1 MKEIFEKHEGII
13 DLIAVDTGAGETYI
27 QPRMQSLLTD
37 VEASKSHAIGVGG
50 TVQRAT
56 VKGRM
61 IVHLKDVTS
70 GKIYY
75 MDLGMGHVLNNTPV
89 SILSVSKL
97 IPTGMIFHF
106 EHNNNYCTLPNG
118 NKVQLILKDGL
129 FFLPLITK
137 YKQALATLV
146 ELDENE
152 EEELKED
159 QEEADSFWPK
169 LQDLPKMVLYA
180 HAKNDFEYQERVFLD
195 KKLGV
200 PLKCMATFATWHE
213 RLNHISHD
221 KLRKIVQLGAKGMD
235 ISGNTPSKSSC
246 NCQTCRLAR
255 AKSKPQKKGQES
267 EIRRVGQRVST
278 DLKTLPHECLDGM
291 KYVIPFVDHYSTCT
305 RVYFSADKRPATITK
320 IALSYI
326 KDMKDLYG
334 VEVKHIS
341 TDRGQ
346 EYHQYQDADTINDA
360 SDAYYQFLV
369 GEFTTALRAAGCD
382 HTVQPVSRHE
392 TVVESWFARHSD
404 NVDALL
410 SHARLSGVFAC
421 YAYSYSCY
429 VENRLPCLKKD
440 RYMSP
445 IQILTKEVP
454 DLSLIKVF
462 GCDSYEKIPND
473 PFAKYPGITRGRKLL
488 FMGYMRG
495 RRGACLFD
503 PVERKVIT
511 GSENVVFV
519 ENMADR
525 KDALRAFDSRRR
537 ALKVGKTVSSQ
548 PLQLD
553 DFVEQDSDPTTSSA
567 VRRLFTHPEEDE
579 LERDDEDD
587 EPPEDVAEDHTG
599 EQPEERPPPSPMH
612 SEKQKAR
619 RMQKIINDAGH
630 LRPVR
635 MVRVG
640 KRKAMT
646 PEEQRFIR
654 YAKKNDVPVVFHKP
668 NPKRKGTGS
677 HARYSKYFVANT
689 LNEAEK
695 LGMTNADFTWD
706 WERGWITMPTHEPD
720 VDGHVYDA
728 VALCVEHD
736 LQHTLD
742 ALGVV
747 SYQNKENSDYL
758 LAACLDKL
766 KQTPKEHY
774 GGAFHEMIRTAFD
787 PAKVEN
793 TLSRIAERNALAD
806 EYSHRLVCLHT
817 MAVEEEEKGWNLDP
831 EPKSP
836 EDALDEN
843 NLEAP
848 EWRKSMN
855 VEIDSMVKYGVF
867 TPVNYKEAAG
877 KQILS
882 CRWVYKRKIN
892 SEGKVVRYR
901 SRLVAG
907 GHRQVPYRE
916 DGYGSFDADR
926 ISSPVVS
933 KDGLRIFLSMCAGY
947 GMRIR
952 QLDVSAAFLQA
963 DLEEEIYVRAPR
975 GFEGHVKEGE
985 VLKVRRGLYG
995 LKQGSSSW
1003 YRAISEYLTG
1013 KRSNEAEVPEEQ
1025 AQDAAASTADEY
1037 KNGEN
1042 PDLSYKGKLEGLG
1055 FTSLVSDP
1063 CLFER
1068 TDSRGKIMVA
1078 LYVDDISFAA
1088 TTDDLADEFLED
1100 MRKRFTIGDEEGK
1113 DIEWLLAMRI
1123 KQDLKAGT
1131 VSLSQEL
1138 YIELL
1143 ADKFLAKTDQEPF
1156 IRDKI
1161 VKTPMCHTTTLRR
1174 LAEREVPKSQ
1184 FDYLSFVGCC
1194 LHLVNCSRPD
1204 IATAVGILARHAN
1217 APGAE
1222 HVKACKRLMHY
1233 LWCTRTWGITY
1244 SKDEKAEPNTTQIY
1258 ANAIHPLD
1266 PNKEQGFTVFA
1277 DASYADSPT
1286 RRSTLGHVVMMNNGP
1301 VSWSSTLMKTV
1312 ALSTAESEIGSAVE
1326 SAKTGVHLRLMV
1338 SELSRRRPQ
1347 KVIIMEDNTAAISMA
1362 GQGIRH
1368 VRNAKHFEV
1377 RLRYLQELVDEG
1389 KLELRHVS
1397 TNEQLGDSMT
1407 KPLDETKFEYF
1418 RSILMKDMS

>member
-1 MKEIFEKHEGII
+1 
-13 DLIAVDTGAGETYI
+13 
-27 QPRMQSLLTD
+27 
-37 VEASKSHAIGVGG
+37 
-50 TVQRAT
+50 
-56 VKGRM
+56 
-61 IVHLKDVTS
+61 
-70 GKIYY
+70 
-75 MDLGMGHVLNNTPV
+75 
-89 SILSVSKL
+89 
-97 IPTGMIFHF
+97 
-106 EHNNNYCTLPNG
+106 
-118 NKVQLILKDGL
+118 
-129 FFLPLITK
+129 
-137 YKQALATLV
+137 
-146 ELDENE
+146 
-152 EEELKED
+152 
-159 QEEADSFWPK
+159 
-169 LQDLPKMVLYA
+169 
-180 HAKNDFEYQERVFLD
+180 
-195 KKLGV
+195 
-200 PLKCMATFATWHE
+200 
-213 RLNHISHD
+213 
-221 KLRKIVQLGAKGMD
+221 
-235 ISGNTPSKSSC
+235 
-246 NCQTCRLAR
+246 
-255 AKSKPQKKGQES
+255 
-267 EIRRVGQRVST
+267 
-278 DLKTLPHECLDGM
+278 
-291 KYVIPFVDHYSTCT
+291 
-305 RVYFSADKRPATITK
+305 
-320 IALSYI
+320 
-326 KDMKDLYG
+326 
-334 VEVKHIS
+334 
-341 TDRGQ
+341 
-346 EYHQYQDADTINDA
+346 
-360 SDAYYQFLV
+360 
-369 GEFTTALRAAGCD
+369 
-382 HTVQPVSRHE
+382 
-392 TVVESWFARHSD
+392 
-404 NVDALL
+404 
-410 SHARLSGVFAC
+410 
-421 YAYSYSCY
+421 
-429 VENRLPCLKKD
+429 
-440 RYMSP
+440 
-445 IQILTKEVP
+445 
-454 DLSLIKVF
+454 
-462 GCDSYEKIPND
+462 
-473 PFAKYPGITRGRKLL
+473 
-488 FMGYMRG
+488 
-495 RRGACLFD
+495 
-503 PVERKVIT
+503 
-511 GSENVVFV
+511 
-519 ENMADR
+519 
-525 KDALRAFDSRRR
+525 
-537 ALKVGKTVSSQ
+537 
-548 PLQLD
+548 
-553 DFVEQDSDPTTSSA
+553 
-567 VRRLFTHPEEDE
+567 
-579 LERDDEDD
+579 
-587 EPPEDVAEDHTG
+587 
-599 EQPEERPPPSPMH
+599 
-612 SEKQKAR
+612 
-619 RMQKIINDAGH
+619 
-630 LRPVR
+630 
-635 MVRVG
+635 
-640 KRKAMT
+640 
-646 PEEQRFIR
+646 
-654 YAKKNDVPVVFHKP
+654 
-668 NPKRKGTGS
+668 
-677 HARYSKYFVANT
+677 
-689 LNEAEK
+689 
-695 LGMTNADFTWD
+695 
-706 WERGWITMPTHEPD
+706 MPTHEPD

-1156 IRDKI
+1156 IRDN
-1161 VKTPMCHTTTLRR
+1161 
-1174 LAEREVPKSQ
+1174 
-1184 FDYLSFVGCC
+1184 
-1194 LHLVNCSRPD
+1194 NC
-1204 IATAVGILARHAN
+1204 
-1217 APGAE
+1217 
-1222 HVKACKRLMHY
+1222 
-1233 LWCTRTWGITY
+1233 
-1244 SKDEKAEPNTTQIY
+1244 
-1258 ANAIHPLD
+1258 
-1266 PNKEQGFTVFA
+1266 
-1277 DASYADSPT
+1277 
-1286 RRSTLGHVVMMNNGP
+1286 
-1301 VSWSSTLMKTV
+1301 
-1312 ALSTAESEIGSAVE
+1312 
-1326 SAKTGVHLRLMV
+1326 
-1338 SELSRRRPQ
+1338 
-1347 KVIIMEDNTAAISMA
+1347 
-1362 GQGIRH
+1362 
-1368 VRNAKHFEV
+1368 
-1377 RLRYLQELVDEG
+1377 
-1389 KLELRHVS
+1389 
-1397 TNEQLGDSMT
+1397 
-1407 KPLDETKFEYF
+1407 
-1418 RSILMKDMS
+1418 